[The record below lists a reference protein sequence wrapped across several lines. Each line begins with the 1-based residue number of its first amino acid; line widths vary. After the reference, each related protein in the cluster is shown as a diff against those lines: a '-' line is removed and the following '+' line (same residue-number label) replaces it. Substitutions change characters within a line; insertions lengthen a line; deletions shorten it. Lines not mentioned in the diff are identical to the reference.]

1 MIPVIMNL
9 QFEKL
14 GMIDEF
20 KSFIWTTRYYST
32 GDFEIVTGVNK
43 KSTDILKRDYYVMR
57 DDDPEYI
64 GIIESVEAD
73 VSEEAE
79 FSLIAKGRFLSSILG
94 RRIIADQTQIKGLL
108 SSGIYDLINDAA
120 INPVI
125 TKRKIPNL
133 ILGDYAG
140 TATVDA
146 QITGKNLL
154 TTISD
159 LCEKAGIGFKT
170 SLTAEHNFKF
180 ELYEGIDRSYDQS
193 VNSYAVFSDRFENLL
208 NSQYIED
215 ASKMVTNVLVAGEG
229 EGTDRKRVWVTNDDD
244 PSGIDRYELYT
255 DARSIRTNNGEISD
269 AEYYAQLAE
278 DGKTE
283 LTSYTKA
290 FTGTVDFNNI
300 RYKQDV
306 FMGDICSIEN
316 SALGMYVNARLVE
329 VIESID
335 ESGKYTI
342 IPTFGL

>member
-1 MIPVIMNL
+1 MIPIIMNL

-14 GMIDEF
+14 GMIDDF
-20 KSFIWTTRYYST
+20 KSFIWTTRYYNV
-32 GDFEIVTGVNK
+32 GDFEIVTGV
-43 KSTDILKRDYYVMR
+43 SRRSMDLFKRGYYVVR

-73 VSEEAE
+73 VTEEAE

-94 RRIIADQTQIKGLL
+94 RRIIADQTQISGLL
-108 SSGIYDLINDAA
+108 SDGIYTLINDAA

-125 TKRKIPNL
+125 TKRIIPNL
-133 ILGDYAG
+133 ILGDYVG
-140 TATVDA
+140 SATVEA
-146 QITGKNLL
+146 QFTGKNLL
-154 TTISD
+154 DVISD
-159 LCEKAGIGFKT
+159 LCEKAGIGYKT
-170 SLTAEHNFKF
+170 SLTAQHKFKF
-180 ELYEGIDRSYDQS
+180 ELYEGVDRSYDQNE
-193 VNSYAVFSDRFENLL
+193 NSYAVFSDRFENLL

-215 ASKMVTNVLVAGEG
+215 ASKMITNVLVAGEG
-229 EGTDRKRVWVTNDDD
+229 EGTERKKIWVTNDDD
-244 PSGIDRYELYT
+244 PSGIDRYELFT
-255 DARSIRTNNGEISD
+255 DARTIRSNNGEITD

-283 LTSYTKA
+283 LTSYTTA

-300 RYKQDV
+300 RFKQDV
-306 FMGDICSIEN
+306 YMGDICSIEN
-316 SALGMYVNARLVE
+316 TALGMYVNARLVE